1 MYFGFKKREKWIS
14 KIRNE
19 MKKIEKKI
27 ERLGLGLTRRRHCSR
42 RARVGPVQE
51 LTDLKKFI
59 NFFTKYSWIWKFS
72 KKSSLRKFAKRFSRF
87 WEPWL
92 PSHFFR
98 LWDILEGREPCFFF
112 FSFYILSC
120 SFFVFFDFSF
130 ILFIVSI
137 SHKLKNLGIQFFSY
151 SSGIPNL
158 LLFFLN
164 VHVQNF
170 VLL

>member
-1 MYFGFKKREKWIS
+1 
-14 KIRNE
+14 

-51 LTDLKKFI
+51 LTDLKKVHQFFYKI
-59 NFFTKYSWIWKFS
+59 FMDLKIFKKKFTKEICQKVFS
-72 KKSSLRKFAKRFSRF
+72 VLGTSASQ
-87 WEPWL
+87 P
-92 PSHFFR
+92 FFR
-98 LWDILEGREPCFFF
+98 LWDILEGREPRFFF

-137 SHKLKNLGIQFFSY
+137 SHKLKKSEFNFFSY
-151 SSGIPNL
+151 SSGIPNS

-164 VHVQNF
+164 VHV
-170 VLL
+170 